1 MLILHVLPTLDP
13 KAGGLSQA
21 VRNMI
26 YYSSTPELQH
36 EVLCL
41 DPADASYLYEDTFK
55 IHALGRGKT
64 AWNYHANIGF
74 WLNRNIQRYSNIL
87 VHGLWQYQSF
97 AVYKAWKKI
106 NSLKINLLVMP
117 HGMLDPYFQKA
128 EGRKLKAIRN
138 LFFWR
143 FTERQLVN
151 SADGLLFTCETE
163 KILARENFKP
173 YHPKKE
179 HIVGLGIQKPPSFKM
194 EMGMQFFKLCPGA
207 TGTPYFLFLGRI
219 HQKKGVDLLI
229 NAYQEL
235 QKLNK
240 NLPVL
245 VIAGPGL
252 DTPYGKELQ
261 QMAEGS
267 SSIVFCGMLE
277 GLAKWGA
284 FYNCEAF
291 VLPSH
296 QENFGIAVVEAL
308 ACGKPVLISNQV
320 NIYREIE
327 DSGAGIIGYD
337 HLEGVV
343 ELLQQWLNLNA
354 EEKQAMG
361 FNASRCY
368 EKYYSESSAGKVLCQ
383 TLKNTH
389 HARF

>member
-26 YYSSTPELQH
+26 RYASSPDLEH
-36 EVLCL
+36 EVVCL
-41 DPADASYLYEDTFK
+41 DPADASYLFEDSFK
-55 IHALGRGKT
+55 IYALGKGRT
-64 AWNYHANIGF
+64 AWNYHGELRS
-74 WLNRNIQRYSNIL
+74 WLNRNLKRYGRIL

-97 AVYKAWKKI
+97 AVYRSWKKARAASI
-106 NSLKINLLVMP
+106 HLFVMP
-117 HGMLDPYFQKA
+117 HGMLDPYFQRAKD
-128 EGRKLKAIRN
+128 RRLKALRN
-138 LFFWR
+138 LLFWK
-143 FTERQLVN
+143 FTEKQLVN
-151 SADGLLFTCETE
+151 SADGVLFTCETE
-163 KILARENFKP
+163 KQLARENFQP
-173 YHPKKE
+173 YLPKKE
-179 HIVGLGIQKPPSFKM
+179 HVIGLGVQQPPSFKM
-194 EMGMQFFKLCPGA
+194 EMGMEFFKLCPRA
-207 TGTPYFLFLGRI
+207 AGTPYFLFLGRI
-219 HQKKGVDLLI
+219 HQKKGVNLLI
-229 NAYQEL
+229 NAYHEL

-261 QMAEGS
+261 QIAEGS
-267 SSIVFCGMLE
+267 SSIVFSGMLE

-291 VLPSH
+291 ILTSH

-327 DSGAGIIGYD
+327 DSGAGIIGND

-343 ELLQQWLNLNA
+343 EQLQQWLNLNA

-361 FNASRCY
+361 FNASHCY
-368 EKYYSESSAGKVLCQ
+368 EKYYSENSAGTLLCQ